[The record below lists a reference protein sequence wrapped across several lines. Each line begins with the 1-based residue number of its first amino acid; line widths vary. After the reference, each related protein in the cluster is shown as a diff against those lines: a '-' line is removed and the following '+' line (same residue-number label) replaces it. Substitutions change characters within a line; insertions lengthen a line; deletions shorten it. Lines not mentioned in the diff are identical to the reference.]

1 MADSAAVHPKFLTH
15 DLNPAQ
21 REAVEATVG
30 PLCILAGAG
39 TGKTRV
45 ISRRVAYAIATGA
58 VHPGHVLVVTFTDKA
73 ANEMRERLA
82 ALGFPGVQAQTF
94 HAAAFRQLRYFW
106 SRLSDSRLP
115 DVLASKAP
123 VLAPLQ
129 RSLPGGYK
137 FTAIKDLADEL
148 EWAKARRLDP
158 STYQAAVEAMGR
170 TPPIPGD
177 LFAGVFRRYERAK
190 ERAGRID
197 FEDMLVRMLEGFET
211 REDVAE
217 EFRGQYRWFS
227 VDEYQDTNPLQQAL
241 LEAWLGDRRD
251 LAVVGDEDQ
260 TIYTFTGAT
269 SEYLTGFAR
278 RFPEARVVRLE
289 DNYRSSPEVLALA
302 NRLLAGTPGRGPGAG
317 KRLVATRPS
326 GPEPSVAAFESAER
340 EVKALVA
347 EVGRLAGAGVDPDE
361 VAVLVRTNAQIP
373 PFEEALAAAGIRY
386 QVRGELFYRRTEVL
400 RAIGV
405 LRSRAARA
413 AGGGLVDALEAIW
426 FERFG
431 FRRDEEPDG
440 EEARQRHASLVT
452 LLGIAERVGDEA
464 GIAGF
469 LEEMGRRAA
478 QEAEGTGGGV
488 NLLTYHRAKGLEFD
502 AVLLPAVEEGLLPI
516 RQASTPAEVAEERRL
531 LYVGLTRARV
541 HLWLS
546 WAARRAGP
554 SGREQSRK
562 PSRFLDDL
570 VPPGSGRVRPRAVA
584 SGMTRTGRA
593 SVRADGPLAEQLR
606 AWRRKRAEAD
616 GVPAYVVFNDRTLAA
631 LTERLPRSRGELLA
645 VEGIG
650 PSKLDRY
657 GDELL
662 ALLDTGRGRVG
673 RLAGGASAREGG
685 WQWSALSSHNQP
697 MGRQKERERGA
708 RPPVCQ
714 YCAAIADTAGP
725 GLPPGWTIQSGIRGW
740 TYLCASCTRSNLRS
754 IESRLFERDALGFG
768 TANYASSP
776 LNLNLTTAARHEE
789 DKSMTD
795 AVPEADALEQRQPLL
810 ERDNTDQVPEIDEID
825 VEVPRE
831 DALEQAMP
839 APFDEDDAPR

>member
-1 MADSAAVHPKFLTH
+1 VVWQTRAAVHPKFLTH

-21 REAVEATVG
+21 REAVEVTAG
-30 PLCILAGAG
+30 PVCILAGAG

-106 SRLSDSRLP
+106 SRLSDARLP
-115 DVLASKAP
+115 EVLDSKAP

-137 FTAIKDLADEL
+137 FTAVKDLADEL

-158 STYQAAVEAMGR
+158 SSYQATVEVMGR

-177 LFAGVFRRYERAK
+177 LFAGLFRRYERAK

-211 REDVAE
+211 RQDVAE

-241 LEAWLGDRRD
+241 LEAWLGERRD

-278 RFPEARVVRLE
+278 RFPDARLVRLE
-289 DNYRSSPEVLALA
+289 ENYRSTPQVLALA
-302 NRLLAGTPGRGPGAG
+302 NGLLAATPGRAVAGA
-317 KRLVATRPS
+317 KRLVATRPP
-326 GPEPSVAAFESAER
+326 GPEPVLVAFERAEH
-340 EVKALVA
+340 EVDALVG
-347 EVGRLAGAGVDPDE
+347 EVGRLAGLGVDLDE

-373 PFEEALAAAGIRY
+373 PFEEALAAAGVSY
-386 QVRGELFYRRTEVL
+386 QVRGQLFFRRTEVL

-405 LRSRAARA
+405 LRSRTARA
-413 AGGGLVDALEAIW
+413 TGGGLVDALEAIW

-431 FRRDEEPDG
+431 FRRDQEPDG

-452 LLGIAERVGDEA
+452 LLGIAERLEATAPTAPGSDAGVGMAE
-464 GIAGF
+464 F
-469 LEEMGRRAA
+469 LEEVGRRAA
-478 QEAEGTGGGV
+478 AEAEGVGGGV

-502 AVLLPAVEEGLLPI
+502 AVLLPALEEGVLPI
-516 RQASTPAEVAEERRL
+516 RQASTAAEVAEERRL

-546 WAARRAGP
+546 WAARRAGA
-554 SGREQSRK
+554 SGREQPRR

-570 VPPGSGRVRPRAVA
+570 VVPGGARVRPRAVA
-584 SGMTRTGRA
+584 TGMTRVGRA
-593 SVRADGPLAEQLR
+593 SVRADGPLADQLR
-606 AWRRKRAEAD
+606 SWRRKRAEAD

-631 LTERLPRSRGELLA
+631 LSERRPRSRGELLA

-662 ALLDTGRGRVG
+662 ALL
-673 RLAGGASAREGG
+673 
-685 WQWSALSSHNQP
+685 
-697 MGRQKERERGA
+697 
-708 RPPVCQ
+708 
-714 YCAAIADTAGP
+714 
-725 GLPPGWTIQSGIRGW
+725 
-740 TYLCASCTRSNLRS
+740 
-754 IESRLFERDALGFG
+754 
-768 TANYASSP
+768 
-776 LNLNLTTAARHEE
+776 
-789 DKSMTD
+789 
-795 AVPEADALEQRQPLL
+795 AVDPEP
-810 ERDNTDQVPEIDEID
+810 
-825 VEVPRE
+825 
-831 DALEQAMP
+831 
-839 APFDEDDAPR
+839 

>member
-1 MADSAAVHPKFLTH
+1 
-15 DLNPAQ
+15 
-21 REAVEATVG
+21 
-30 PLCILAGAG
+30 
-39 TGKTRV
+39 
-45 ISRRVAYAIATGA
+45 
-58 VHPGHVLVVTFTDKA
+58 VVTFTDKA

-106 SRLSDSRLP
+106 SRLSDARLP
-115 DVLASKAP
+115 EVLDSKAP
-123 VLAPLQ
+123 LLAPIQ

-137 FTAIKDLADEL
+137 FTAVKDLADEL

-158 STYQAAVEAMGR
+158 GGYQAAVEAIGR

-197 FEDMLVRMLEGFET
+197 FEDMLVRMLEGFE
-211 REDVAE
+211 RRQDVAE

-241 LEAWLGDRRD
+241 LEAWLGERRD

-278 RFPEARVVRLE
+278 RFPEARLVRLE
-289 DNYRSSPEVLALA
+289 DNYRSTPQVLGLA
-302 NRLLAGTPGRGPGAG
+302 NRLLAGAPGRGPGRG
-317 KRLVATRPS
+317 KRLVATRPP
-326 GPEPSVAAFESAER
+326 GPEPTVVAFEHAEQ
-340 EVKALVA
+340 EVNALVA
-347 EVGRLAGAGVDPDE
+347 EVGRLAGRGVDLDE
-361 VAVLVRTNAQIP
+361 VAVLHRTNAQIP

-386 QVRGELFYRRTEVL
+386 QVRGELFFRRTEVL
-400 RAIGV
+400 RAVGV
-405 LRSRAARA
+405 LRSRSARA

-452 LLGIAERVGDEA
+452 LLTIAERLEQDPGASPGPEADPAGEPGVEAASGVVVGMA
-464 GIAGF
+464 RF
-469 LEEMGRRAA
+469 LEEVGRRAA

-502 AVLLPAVEEGLLPI
+502 AVLLPALEDGVLPI
-516 RQASTPAEVAEERRL
+516 RQASTPEEVAEERRL

-554 SGREQSRK
+554 SGREQSRR

-570 VPPGSGRVRPRAVA
+570 VAPGGARVRPRAVA
-584 SGMTRTGRA
+584 TGMSRSGTASLRA
-593 SVRADGPLAEQLR
+593 EGPLADQLR

-631 LTERLPRSRGELLA
+631 LSERRPRSRGELLA

-662 ALLDTGRGRVG
+662 ALL
-673 RLAGGASAREGG
+673 ASDG
-685 WQWSALSSHNQP
+685 S
-697 MGRQKERERGA
+697 
-708 RPPVCQ
+708 
-714 YCAAIADTAGP
+714 
-725 GLPPGWTIQSGIRGW
+725 
-740 TYLCASCTRSNLRS
+740 
-754 IESRLFERDALGFG
+754 
-768 TANYASSP
+768 
-776 LNLNLTTAARHEE
+776 
-789 DKSMTD
+789 
-795 AVPEADALEQRQPLL
+795 
-810 ERDNTDQVPEIDEID
+810 
-825 VEVPRE
+825 
-831 DALEQAMP
+831 
-839 APFDEDDAPR
+839 

>member
-1 MADSAAVHPKFLTH
+1 MGDSAAVHPKFLTH

-21 REAVEATVG
+21 REAVETTVG
-30 PLCILAGAG
+30 PVCILAGAG

-115 DVLASKAP
+115 EVLASKAP
-123 VLAPLQ
+123 ILAPLQ

-137 FTAIKDLADEL
+137 FTAVKDLADEL

-158 STYQAAVEAMGR
+158 STYQAAAEAMGR

-211 REDVAE
+211 REDVAT

-241 LEAWLGDRRD
+241 LEAWLGERRD

-269 SEYLTGFAR
+269 SEYLTGFGR

-302 NRLLAGTPGRGPGAG
+302 NRLLAGMPGRGPGAG

-326 GPEPSVAAFESAER
+326 GPEPTVAAFENAER

-347 EVGRLAGAGVDPDE
+347 EVARLSLAGVDTDE
-361 VAVLVRTNAQIP
+361 IAVLVRTNAQIP
-373 PFEEALAAAGIRY
+373 PLEEALAAAGIRY
-386 QVRGELFYRRTEVL
+386 QVRGELFFRRTEVL

-405 LRSRAARA
+405 LRSRTARA

-452 LLGIAERVGDEA
+452 LLGIAERLEASRPAGPAPDGDPGADGGSGGEVGMAE
-464 GIAGF
+464 F

-502 AVLLPAVEEGLLPI
+502 AVLLPAVEEGVLPI

-546 WAARRAGP
+546 WAARRAGL

-570 VPPGSGRVRPRAVA
+570 VPPGAGRVRPRAVA

-593 SVRADGPLAEQLR
+593 SVKADGPLAEQLR

-631 LTERLPRSRGELLA
+631 LTERQPRSRGELLA
-645 VEGIG
+645 IEGIG

-662 ALLDTGRGRVG
+662 ALLTP
-673 RLAGGASAREGG
+673 AEGG
-685 WQWSALSSHNQP
+685 
-697 MGRQKERERGA
+697 
-708 RPPVCQ
+708 
-714 YCAAIADTAGP
+714 
-725 GLPPGWTIQSGIRGW
+725 
-740 TYLCASCTRSNLRS
+740 
-754 IESRLFERDALGFG
+754 
-768 TANYASSP
+768 
-776 LNLNLTTAARHEE
+776 
-789 DKSMTD
+789 
-795 AVPEADALEQRQPLL
+795 
-810 ERDNTDQVPEIDEID
+810 
-825 VEVPRE
+825 
-831 DALEQAMP
+831 
-839 APFDEDDAPR
+839 

>member
-21 REAVEATVG
+21 REAVETTVG

-115 DVLASKAP
+115 EVAASKAP
-123 VLAPLQ
+123 LLAPLQ

-137 FTAIKDLADEL
+137 FTAVKDLADEL

-158 STYQAAVEAMGR
+158 SSYQAAAEAMGR

-211 REDVAE
+211 RDDVAE

-269 SEYLTGFAR
+269 SEYLTGFSR
-278 RFPEARVVRLE
+278 RFPDARLVRLE
-289 DNYRSSPEVLALA
+289 DNYRSSPEVLTLA
-302 NRLLAGTPGRGPGAG
+302 NRLLAATPGRGQAGG
-317 KRLVATRPS
+317 KRLVATRPP
-326 GPEPSVAAFESAER
+326 GPEPAVAAFENAER

-347 EVGRLAGAGVDPDE
+347 EVGRLARAGVDPDE

-386 QVRGELFYRRTEVL
+386 QVRGELFFRRTEVL

-405 LRSRAARA
+405 LRSRTART

-452 LLGIAERVGDEA
+452 LLGIAERLESAGPGPGAEEEEEAAGAVVGMA
-464 GIAGF
+464 MF
-469 LEEMGRRAA
+469 LEEVGRRAA

-502 AVLLPAVEEGLLPI
+502 AVLLPALEEGVLPI
-516 RQASTPAEVAEERRL
+516 RQASTPEEVAEERRL
-531 LYVGLTRARV
+531 LYVGLTRARI

-554 SGREQSRK
+554 SGREQPRK

-570 VPPGSGRVRPRAVA
+570 VPPGGSRVRPRAVA
-584 SGMTRTGRA
+584 SGMTRVGRA
-593 SVRADGPLAEQLR
+593 SLRADGPLAEQLR

-631 LTERLPRSRGELLA
+631 LSERRPRSRGELLA

-662 ALLDTGRGRVG
+662 ALLT
-673 RLAGGASAREGG
+673 
-685 WQWSALSSHNQP
+685 P
-697 MGRQKERERGA
+697 
-708 RPPVCQ
+708 
-714 YCAAIADTAGP
+714 ADP
-725 GLPPGWTIQSGIRGW
+725 
-740 TYLCASCTRSNLRS
+740 
-754 IESRLFERDALGFG
+754 
-768 TANYASSP
+768 
-776 LNLNLTTAARHEE
+776 
-789 DKSMTD
+789 
-795 AVPEADALEQRQPLL
+795 
-810 ERDNTDQVPEIDEID
+810 
-825 VEVPRE
+825 
-831 DALEQAMP
+831 
-839 APFDEDDAPR
+839 

>member
-21 REAVEATVG
+21 REAVETTVG

-82 ALGFPGVQAQTF
+82 ALGFPGVQAKTF
-94 HAAAFRQLRYFW
+94 HAAAWGQLRYFW
-106 SRLSDSRLP
+106 GRLSDTRLP
-115 DVLASKAP
+115 EVISSKAP
-123 VLAPLQ
+123 LLAPLQ

-158 STYQAAVEAMGR
+158 SSYQETIEAMGR

-197 FEDMLVRMLEGFET
+197 YEDMLVRMLEGFES

-241 LEAWLGDRRD
+241 LEAWLGERRD

-278 RFPEARVVRLE
+278 RFPGAHVVRLE

-302 NRLLAGTPGRGPGAG
+302 NRLLAATPGRPDRG

-326 GPEPSVAAFESAER
+326 GPEPTVAAFENAER
-340 EVKALVA
+340 EVRAVVA

-386 QVRGELFYRRTEVL
+386 QVRGELFFRRTEVL

-405 LRSRAARA
+405 LRSRTARS
-413 AGGGLVDALEAIW
+413 AGGGLVDALEGIW

-502 AVLLPAVEEGLLPI
+502 AVLLPAVEEGVLPI

-531 LYVGLTRARV
+531 LYVGLTRARA

-546 WAARRAGP
+546 WAARRAGRRAASSP
-554 SGREQSRK
+554 ASRPGSSTTWSRGRRQG
-562 PSRFLDDL
+562 PSRRGQRD
-570 VPPGSGRVRPRAVA
+570 A
-584 SGMTRTGRA
+584 RTGRPG
-593 SVRADGPLAEQLR
+593 RADGPWPSA
-606 AWRRKRAEAD
+606 AGWRRKRAESD
-616 GVPAYVVFNDRTLAA
+616 GVPATGLQRPHPGLERAA
-631 LTERLPRSRGELLA
+631 PRSRGELLA
-645 VEGIG
+645 VEGMARQAG
-650 PSKLDRY
+650 QY
-657 GDELL
+657 GDDCSPCSPEE
-662 ALLDTGRGRVG
+662 GRGAGSG
-673 RLAGGASAREGG
+673 R
-685 WQWSALSSHNQP
+685 
-697 MGRQKERERGA
+697 
-708 RPPVCQ
+708 
-714 YCAAIADTAGP
+714 P
-725 GLPPGWTIQSGIRGW
+725 G
-740 TYLCASCTRSNLRS
+740 
-754 IESRLFERDALGFG
+754 
-768 TANYASSP
+768 
-776 LNLNLTTAARHEE
+776 
-789 DKSMTD
+789 
-795 AVPEADALEQRQPLL
+795 
-810 ERDNTDQVPEIDEID
+810 
-825 VEVPRE
+825 
-831 DALEQAMP
+831 
-839 APFDEDDAPR
+839 

>member
-21 REAVEATVG
+21 REAVETTVG

-73 ANEMRERLA
+73 ATEMRERLA

-106 SRLSDSRLP
+106 SRLSDTRLP
-115 DVLASKAP
+115 DVLDSKVP
-123 VLAPLQ
+123 LLVPLQ

-137 FTAIKDLADEL
+137 FTAVKDLADEL

-158 STYQAAVEAMGR
+158 SSYQATVEAMGR

-241 LEAWLGDRRD
+241 LEMWLGERQE

-269 SEYLTGFAR
+269 SEYLTGFTR
-278 RFPEARVVRLE
+278 RFPQARVVRLE
-289 DNYRSSPEVLALA
+289 DNYRSTPEVLAMA
-302 NRLLAGTPGRGPGAG
+302 NRLLASTPGRAQGRG

-326 GPEPSVAAFESAER
+326 GPEPTVAAFEDAER
-340 EVKALVA
+340 ELKALVG
-347 EVGRLAGAGVDPDE
+347 EVGRLAGLGVDLDE
-361 VAVLVRTNAQIP
+361 VAVLVRTNAQTP
-373 PFEEALAAAGIRY
+373 PIEEALGAIGVRY
-386 QVRGELFYRRTEVL
+386 QVRGQLFFRRTEVL
-400 RAIGV
+400 RALGV
-405 LRSRAARA
+405 LRSRTARS
-413 AGGGLVDALEAIW
+413 AGGGLVDALEGIW

-452 LLGIAERVGDEA
+452 LLGIAERLGDGAGVGE
-464 GIAGF
+464 F
-469 LEEMGRRAA
+469 LEEVGRRAA
-478 QEAEGTGGGV
+478 QEAEGVGGGV

-502 AVLLPAVEEGLLPI
+502 AVLLPALEDGLLPI

-554 SGREQSRK
+554 SGREQPRR

-570 VPPGSGRVRPRAVA
+570 VPPGGARVRPRAVA
-584 SGMTRTGRA
+584 TGMTRAGKA

-631 LTERLPRSRGELLA
+631 LSERRPRSRGELLG

-662 ALLDTGRGRVG
+662 ALLATGDGR
-673 RLAGGASAREGG
+673 
-685 WQWSALSSHNQP
+685 
-697 MGRQKERERGA
+697 
-708 RPPVCQ
+708 
-714 YCAAIADTAGP
+714 
-725 GLPPGWTIQSGIRGW
+725 
-740 TYLCASCTRSNLRS
+740 
-754 IESRLFERDALGFG
+754 
-768 TANYASSP
+768 
-776 LNLNLTTAARHEE
+776 
-789 DKSMTD
+789 
-795 AVPEADALEQRQPLL
+795 
-810 ERDNTDQVPEIDEID
+810 
-825 VEVPRE
+825 
-831 DALEQAMP
+831 
-839 APFDEDDAPR
+839 

>member
-1 MADSAAVHPKFLTH
+1 VHPRFLTH

-21 REAVEATVG
+21 REAVETTAG

-45 ISRRVAYAIATGA
+45 ISRRVAYAVATGA

-106 SRLSDSRLP
+106 SRLSEGRLP
-115 DVLASKAP
+115 EVLDSKAP
-123 VLAPLQ
+123 LLGPIQ

-137 FTAIKDLADEL
+137 FTAVKDLADEL

-158 STYQAAVEAMGR
+158 SSYQAATEAIGR
-170 TPPIPGD
+170 TPPIPVD

-197 FEDMLVRMLEGFET
+197 FEDMLHRMLEGFE
-211 REDVAE
+211 RRRDVAE

-241 LEAWLGDRRD
+241 LEAWLGERRD

-269 SEYLTGFAR
+269 SEYLTGFVR
-278 RFPEARVVRLE
+278 RFPEARLVRLE

-302 NRLLAGTPGRGPGAG
+302 NRLLAATPGRGPGGG

-326 GPEPSVAAFESAER
+326 GPEPAVVAFENADR
-340 EVKALVA
+340 EAGAVVG
-347 EVGRLAGAGVDPDE
+347 EVGRLAGAGVDLDE
-361 VAVLVRTNAQIP
+361 VAILVRTNAQVP
-373 PFEEALAAAGIRY
+373 PLEEALAAAGIRY
-386 QVRGELFYRRTEVL
+386 QVRGELFFRRTEVL
-400 RAIGV
+400 RAVGV
-405 LRSRAARA
+405 LRSRTARA

-452 LLGIAERVGDEA
+452 LLGIAERLETARSPGRDPGPGSDPGVDGDPGPA
-464 GIAGF
+464 GLAEF
-469 LEEMGRRAA
+469 LEEVGRRAA

-502 AVLLPAVEEGLLPI
+502 AVLLPAIEEGVLPI

-554 SGREQSRK
+554 SGREQPRK

-570 VPPGSGRVRPRAVA
+570 VPPGGSRVRPRAVA

-631 LTERLPRSRGELLA
+631 LTERQPRSRGELLA

-662 ALLDTGRGRVG
+662 ALITSG
-673 RLAGGASAREGG
+673 EG
-685 WQWSALSSHNQP
+685 
-697 MGRQKERERGA
+697 
-708 RPPVCQ
+708 
-714 YCAAIADTAGP
+714 D
-725 GLPPGWTIQSGIRGW
+725 
-740 TYLCASCTRSNLRS
+740 
-754 IESRLFERDALGFG
+754 
-768 TANYASSP
+768 
-776 LNLNLTTAARHEE
+776 
-789 DKSMTD
+789 
-795 AVPEADALEQRQPLL
+795 
-810 ERDNTDQVPEIDEID
+810 
-825 VEVPRE
+825 
-831 DALEQAMP
+831 
-839 APFDEDDAPR
+839 

>member
-1 MADSAAVHPKFLTH
+1 MGDSAAVHPKFLTH

-21 REAVEATVG
+21 REAVETTVG
-30 PLCILAGAG
+30 PVCILAGAG

-45 ISRRVAYAIATGA
+45 ISRRVAYAIATGV

-115 DVLASKAP
+115 EVLASKAP

-137 FTAIKDLADEL
+137 FTAVKDLADEL

-158 STYQAAVEAMGR
+158 STYQAAAEAMGR

-241 LEAWLGDRRD
+241 LEAWLGERRD

-269 SEYLTGFAR
+269 SEYLTGFGR
-278 RFPEARVVRLE
+278 RFPGARVVRLE

-302 NRLLAGTPGRGPGAG
+302 NRLLAATPGRGPGAG

-326 GPEPSVAAFESAER
+326 GPEPTVAAFESAER
-340 EVKALVA
+340 EVRALVS
-347 EVGRLAGAGVDPDE
+347 EVARLVRGGVDPDE
-361 VAVLVRTNAQIP
+361 VAALVRTNAQIP
-373 PFEEALAAAGIRY
+373 PLEEALAAAGIRY
-386 QVRGELFYRRTEVL
+386 QVRGELFFRRTEVL

-405 LRSRAARA
+405 LRSRTARA

-452 LLGIAERVGDEA
+452 LLGIAERLEASRPAGPAPDGDPTQEGGSRGEVGMAE
-464 GIAGF
+464 F

-502 AVLLPAVEEGLLPI
+502 AVLLPAVEEGVLPI

-570 VPPGSGRVRPRAVA
+570 VPPGAGRVRPRAVA

-631 LTERLPRSRGELLA
+631 LTERQPRSRGELLA
-645 VEGIG
+645 IEGIG

-662 ALLDTGRGRVG
+662 ALLTP
-673 RLAGGASAREGG
+673 A
-685 WQWSALSSHNQP
+685 
-697 MGRQKERERGA
+697 
-708 RPPVCQ
+708 
-714 YCAAIADTAGP
+714 
-725 GLPPGWTIQSGIRGW
+725 
-740 TYLCASCTRSNLRS
+740 
-754 IESRLFERDALGFG
+754 
-768 TANYASSP
+768 
-776 LNLNLTTAARHEE
+776 E
-789 DKSMTD
+789 DG
-795 AVPEADALEQRQPLL
+795 
-810 ERDNTDQVPEIDEID
+810 
-825 VEVPRE
+825 
-831 DALEQAMP
+831 
-839 APFDEDDAPR
+839 

>member
-1 MADSAAVHPKFLTH
+1 MTGWNRRGDMADSAAVHPKFLTH

-21 REAVEATVG
+21 REAVETTVG

-45 ISRRVAYAIATGA
+45 ISRRVAYAIATGV

-73 ANEMRERLA
+73 ATEMRERLA
-82 ALGFPGVQAQTF
+82 ALGFPGVQAKTF
-94 HAAAFRQLRYFW
+94 HAAAFRQLRFFW
-106 SRLSDSRLP
+106 SRLSDARLP
-115 DVLASKAP
+115 EVLGSKAP
-123 VLAPLQ
+123 LLAPLQ

-158 STYQAAVEAMGR
+158 SSYQETIEAMGR

-197 FEDMLVRMLEGFET
+197 YEDMLVRMLEGFES

-241 LEAWLGDRRD
+241 LEAWLGERRD

-269 SEYLTGFAR
+269 SEYLTGFSR
-278 RFPEARVVRLE
+278 RFPEAQVVRLE

-302 NRLLAGTPGRGPGAG
+302 NRLLAATPGRPDRG

-326 GPEPSVAAFESAER
+326 GPEPTVAAFENAER
-340 EVKALVA
+340 EVRAVVA

-386 QVRGELFYRRTEVL
+386 QVRGELFFRRTEVL

-405 LRSRAARA
+405 LRSRTARA
-413 AGGGLVDALEAIW
+413 AGGGLVDGLEAIW

-516 RQASTPAEVAEERRL
+516 RQASTPPEVAEERRL

-546 WAARRAGP
+546 WAARRAGA

-570 VPPGSGRVRPRAVA
+570 VPPGAGRVRPRAVA

-631 LTERLPRSRGELLA
+631 LSERQPRSRGELLA

-650 PSKLDRY
+650 PSKLDKY

-662 ALLDTGRGRVG
+662 ALLSPG
-673 RLAGGASAREGG
+673 EG
-685 WQWSALSSHNQP
+685 
-697 MGRQKERERGA
+697 
-708 RPPVCQ
+708 
-714 YCAAIADTAGP
+714 D
-725 GLPPGWTIQSGIRGW
+725 
-740 TYLCASCTRSNLRS
+740 
-754 IESRLFERDALGFG
+754 
-768 TANYASSP
+768 
-776 LNLNLTTAARHEE
+776 
-789 DKSMTD
+789 
-795 AVPEADALEQRQPLL
+795 
-810 ERDNTDQVPEIDEID
+810 
-825 VEVPRE
+825 
-831 DALEQAMP
+831 
-839 APFDEDDAPR
+839 

>member
-1 MADSAAVHPKFLTH
+1 MPLSSTAGDSTPLWTARRHRRGCVADSPAVHPKFLTH

-21 REAVEATVG
+21 REAVETTVG

-73 ANEMRERLA
+73 AGEMRERLA

-106 SRLSDSRLP
+106 SRLSDGRLP
-115 DVLASKAP
+115 EVLDSKAP
-123 VLAPLQ
+123 LLAPLQ
-129 RSLPGGYK
+129 RSLPGGYR
-137 FTAIKDLADEL
+137 FTAVKDLADEL

-158 STYQAAVEAMGR
+158 SGYQAATEAMGR

-177 LFAGVFRRYERAK
+177 LFAGLFRRYERAK

-197 FEDMLVRMLEGFET
+197 FEDMLVRMLEGFE
-211 REDVAE
+211 RRQDVAE

-241 LEAWLGDRRD
+241 LEAWLGERRD

-269 SEYLTGFAR
+269 SEYLTGFVR

-289 DNYRSSPEVLALA
+289 DNYRSSPQVLALA
-302 NRLLAGTPGRGPGAG
+302 NRLLAATPGRRPGGASGDWSGTGGGSAASTSGGEPSVGG

-326 GPEPSVAAFESAER
+326 GPEPTVAAFEHAER
-340 EVKALVA
+340 ELSAVVA
-347 EVGRLAGAGVDPDE
+347 EVGRLAGAGVDLDE

-386 QVRGELFYRRTEVL
+386 QVRGELFFRRTEVL

-405 LRSRAARA
+405 LRSRTARA

-469 LEEMGRRAA
+469 LEEVGRRAA
-478 QEAEGTGGGV
+478 QEAEGSGGGV

-502 AVLLPAVEEGLLPI
+502 AVLLPAVEEGVLPI

-570 VPPGSGRVRPRAVA
+570 VPPGGSRVRPRAVA
-584 SGMTRTGRA
+584 TGMTRAGKA

-631 LTERLPRSRGELLA
+631 LSERQPRSRGELLA

-662 ALLDTGRGRVG
+662 ALLT
-673 RLAGGASAREGG
+673 
-685 WQWSALSSHNQP
+685 
-697 MGRQKERERGA
+697 
-708 RPPVCQ
+708 RP
-714 YCAAIADTAGP
+714 
-725 GLPPGWTIQSGIRGW
+725 
-740 TYLCASCTRSNLRS
+740 
-754 IESRLFERDALGFG
+754 
-768 TANYASSP
+768 
-776 LNLNLTTAARHEE
+776 
-789 DKSMTD
+789 
-795 AVPEADALEQRQPLL
+795 
-810 ERDNTDQVPEIDEID
+810 
-825 VEVPRE
+825 
-831 DALEQAMP
+831 
-839 APFDEDDAPR
+839 

>member
-21 REAVEATVG
+21 REAVETTAG

-115 DVLASKAP
+115 EVAASKAP
-123 VLAPLQ
+123 LLAPLQ

-137 FTAIKDLADEL
+137 FTAVKDLADEV

-158 STYQAAVEAMGR
+158 SSYQAAAEAMGR
-170 TPPIPGD
+170 TPPIPAD

-241 LEAWLGDRRD
+241 LEAWLGERRE

-269 SEYLTGFAR
+269 SEYLTGFSR
-278 RFPEARVVRLE
+278 RFPEARLVRLE
-289 DNYRSSPEVLALA
+289 DNYRSSPEVLTLA
-302 NRLLAGTPGRGPGAG
+302 NRLLAGTPGRGQAGG
-317 KRLVATRPS
+317 KRLVATRPA
-326 GPEPSVAAFESAER
+326 GPEPAVAAFENAER
-340 EVKALVA
+340 EVRALVA
-347 EVGRLAGAGVDPDE
+347 EVGRLARAGVDLDE

-386 QVRGELFYRRTEVL
+386 QVRGELFFRRTEVL

-405 LRSRAARA
+405 LRSRTARA

-452 LLGIAERVGDEA
+452 LLGIAERLEAPGAPAAGAEGSPPEGGEGPGTDAEEAAGAVVGMA
-464 GIAGF
+464 MF
-469 LEEMGRRAA
+469 LEEVGRRAA

-502 AVLLPAVEEGLLPI
+502 AVLLPALEEGVLPI
-516 RQASTPAEVAEERRL
+516 RQASTPEEVAEERRL

-554 SGREQSRK
+554 SGREQPRK

-570 VPPGSGRVRPRAVA
+570 VPPGGSRVRPRAVA
-584 SGMTRTGRA
+584 SGMARVGRA

-631 LTERLPRSRGELLA
+631 LSERRPRSRGELLA

-662 ALLDTGRGRVG
+662 ALLTP
-673 RLAGGASAREGG
+673 A
-685 WQWSALSSHNQP
+685 
-697 MGRQKERERGA
+697 
-708 RPPVCQ
+708 
-714 YCAAIADTAGP
+714 
-725 GLPPGWTIQSGIRGW
+725 
-740 TYLCASCTRSNLRS
+740 
-754 IESRLFERDALGFG
+754 
-768 TANYASSP
+768 
-776 LNLNLTTAARHEE
+776 E
-789 DKSMTD
+789 DG
-795 AVPEADALEQRQPLL
+795 
-810 ERDNTDQVPEIDEID
+810 
-825 VEVPRE
+825 
-831 DALEQAMP
+831 
-839 APFDEDDAPR
+839 

>member
-1 MADSAAVHPKFLTH
+1 VTGAGRVCGWRDGTVGGVWQTLSTVHPKFLTH

-21 REAVEATVG
+21 REAVSTTAG

-106 SRLSDSRLP
+106 SRLSDARLP
-115 DVLASKAP
+115 EVLDSKAP
-123 VLAPLQ
+123 LLAPLQ

-137 FTAIKDLADEL
+137 FTAVKDLADEL

-158 STYQAAVEAMGR
+158 SRYQAAVEAMGR

-241 LEAWLGDRRD
+241 LEAWLGERRD

-269 SEYLTGFAR
+269 SEYLTGFSR
-278 RFPEARVVRLE
+278 RFPEARLVRLE
-289 DNYRSSPEVLALA
+289 DNYRSSPEVLTLA
-302 NRLLAGTPGRGPGAG
+302 NRLLAAAPGRGPGAG

-326 GPEPSVAAFESAER
+326 GPEPTVAAFENAER
-340 EVKALVA
+340 EARALVA
-347 EVGRLAGAGVDPDE
+347 EVARLAGAGVDTDE

-373 PFEEALAAAGIRY
+373 PLEEALAAAGIRY
-386 QVRGELFYRRTEVL
+386 QVRGELFFRRTEVL

-405 LRSRAARA
+405 LRSRTARA

-440 EEARQRHASLVT
+440 EEARQRHAGLVT
-452 LLGIAERVGDEA
+452 LLGIAERLEAARPSDPGSGQGPEA
-464 GIAGF
+464 GGDPEAGGGPGPVGLAEF
-469 LEEMGRRAA
+469 LEEVGRRAA

-502 AVLLPAVEEGLLPI
+502 AVLLPAIEEGVLPI

-554 SGREQSRK
+554 SGREQPRK

-570 VPPGSGRVRPRAVA
+570 VPPGGSRVRPRAVA
-584 SGMTRTGRA
+584 TGMTRTGRA
-593 SVRADGPLAEQLR
+593 SLPADGPLAEQLR

-631 LTERLPRSRGELLA
+631 LTERQPKSRGELLA

-650 PSKLDRY
+650 PAKLDRY

-662 ALLDTGRGRVG
+662 ALLGP
-673 RLAGGASAREGG
+673 AGG
-685 WQWSALSSHNQP
+685 
-697 MGRQKERERGA
+697 
-708 RPPVCQ
+708 
-714 YCAAIADTAGP
+714 D
-725 GLPPGWTIQSGIRGW
+725 
-740 TYLCASCTRSNLRS
+740 
-754 IESRLFERDALGFG
+754 
-768 TANYASSP
+768 
-776 LNLNLTTAARHEE
+776 
-789 DKSMTD
+789 
-795 AVPEADALEQRQPLL
+795 
-810 ERDNTDQVPEIDEID
+810 
-825 VEVPRE
+825 
-831 DALEQAMP
+831 
-839 APFDEDDAPR
+839 

>member
-1 MADSAAVHPKFLTH
+1 VHPKFLTH

-21 REAVEATVG
+21 REAVETTAG

-115 DVLASKAP
+115 EVLDSKAP
-123 VLAPLQ
+123 LLAPLQ

-137 FTAIKDLADEL
+137 FTAVKDLADEL

-158 STYQAAVEAMGR
+158 SSYQATVEAMGR

-177 LFAGVFRRYERAK
+177 LFAGLFRRYERAK

-197 FEDMLVRMLEGFET
+197 FEDMLVRMLEGFE
-211 REDVAE
+211 RRQDVAE

-241 LEAWLGDRRD
+241 LEAWLGERRD

-269 SEYLTGFAR
+269 SEYLTGFSR
-278 RFPEARVVRLE
+278 RFPDARLVRLE
-289 DNYRSSPEVLALA
+289 ENYRSSPEVLALA
-302 NRLLAGTPGRGPGAG
+302 NRLLAATPGRGPGAG
-317 KRLVATRPS
+317 KRLVATRPA
-326 GPEPSVAAFESAER
+326 GPEPTVVAFENAER
-340 EVKALVA
+340 EVGAVVA
-347 EVGRLAGAGVDPDE
+347 EIGRLARAGVDTDE

-386 QVRGELFYRRTEVL
+386 QVRGELFFRRTEVL

-405 LRSRAARA
+405 LRSRSARA

-452 LLGIAERVGDEA
+452 LLGIAERLESSRA
-464 GIAGF
+464 GGPGAGADPDPAHGPGADPTLTPASDQAAGVVAGMAQF
-469 LEEMGRRAA
+469 LEEVGRRAA

-502 AVLLPAVEEGLLPI
+502 AVLLPAIEEGVLPI

-570 VPPGSGRVRPRAVA
+570 VPPGGSRVRPRAVA
-584 SGMTRTGRA
+584 TGMTRMGRA

-606 AWRRKRAEAD
+606 AWRRKRAETD

-631 LTERLPRSRGELLA
+631 LTERQPRSRGELLA

-662 ALLDTGRGRVG
+662 ALLSTGDG
-673 RLAGGASAREGG
+673 E
-685 WQWSALSSHNQP
+685 
-697 MGRQKERERGA
+697 
-708 RPPVCQ
+708 
-714 YCAAIADTAGP
+714 
-725 GLPPGWTIQSGIRGW
+725 
-740 TYLCASCTRSNLRS
+740 
-754 IESRLFERDALGFG
+754 
-768 TANYASSP
+768 
-776 LNLNLTTAARHEE
+776 
-789 DKSMTD
+789 
-795 AVPEADALEQRQPLL
+795 
-810 ERDNTDQVPEIDEID
+810 
-825 VEVPRE
+825 
-831 DALEQAMP
+831 
-839 APFDEDDAPR
+839 

>member
-1 MADSAAVHPKFLTH
+1 MGDSAAVHPKFLTH

-21 REAVEATVG
+21 REAVSTTVG
-30 PLCILAGAG
+30 PVCILAGAG

-115 DVLASKAP
+115 EVLASKAP
-123 VLAPLQ
+123 ILAPLQ

-137 FTAIKDLADEL
+137 FTAVKDLADEL

-158 STYQAAVEAMGR
+158 STYQAAAEAMGR

-211 REDVAE
+211 REDVAT

-241 LEAWLGDRRD
+241 LEAWLGERRD

-269 SEYLTGFAR
+269 SEYLTGFGR

-326 GPEPSVAAFESAER
+326 GPEPTVAAFENAER

-347 EVGRLAGAGVDPDE
+347 EVARLSLAGVDTDE
-361 VAVLVRTNAQIP
+361 IAVLVRTNAQIP
-373 PFEEALAAAGIRY
+373 PLEEALAAAGIRY
-386 QVRGELFYRRTEVL
+386 QVRGELFFRRTEVL

-405 LRSRAARA
+405 LRSRTARA

-452 LLGIAERVGDEA
+452 LLGIAERLEASRPAGPAPDGDPGADGGSGGEVGMAE
-464 GIAGF
+464 F

-502 AVLLPAVEEGLLPI
+502 AVLLPAVEEGVLPI

-570 VPPGSGRVRPRAVA
+570 VPPGAGRVRPRAVA

-593 SVRADGPLAEQLR
+593 SVKADGPLAEQLR

-631 LTERLPRSRGELLA
+631 LTERQPRSRGELLA
-645 VEGIG
+645 IEGIG

-662 ALLDTGRGRVG
+662 ALLTP
-673 RLAGGASAREGG
+673 AEGG
-685 WQWSALSSHNQP
+685 
-697 MGRQKERERGA
+697 
-708 RPPVCQ
+708 
-714 YCAAIADTAGP
+714 
-725 GLPPGWTIQSGIRGW
+725 
-740 TYLCASCTRSNLRS
+740 
-754 IESRLFERDALGFG
+754 
-768 TANYASSP
+768 
-776 LNLNLTTAARHEE
+776 
-789 DKSMTD
+789 
-795 AVPEADALEQRQPLL
+795 
-810 ERDNTDQVPEIDEID
+810 
-825 VEVPRE
+825 
-831 DALEQAMP
+831 
-839 APFDEDDAPR
+839 

>member
-1 MADSAAVHPKFLTH
+1 MAGWNRRGGMADSAAVHPKFLTH

-21 REAVEATVG
+21 REAVETTAG

-73 ANEMRERLA
+73 ATEMRERLA
-82 ALGFPGVQAQTF
+82 ALGFPGVQAKTF
-94 HAAAFRQLRYFW
+94 HAAAFRQLRFFW

-115 DVLASKAP
+115 EVLESKAP
-123 VLAPLQ
+123 LLAPLQ

-137 FTAIKDLADEL
+137 FTAVKDLADEL

-158 STYQAAVEAMGR
+158 SSYQAAAEAIGR

-197 FEDMLVRMLEGFET
+197 YEDMLVRMLEGFET

-241 LEAWLGDRRD
+241 LEAWLGERRD

-289 DNYRSSPEVLALA
+289 ENYRSSPEVLALA
-302 NRLLAGTPGRGPGAG
+302 NRLLAATPGRRPETA

-326 GPEPSVAAFESAER
+326 GPEPTVAAFENAER
-340 EVKALVA
+340 EVRAVVA
-347 EVGRLAGAGVDPDE
+347 EIGRLAEAGVDLDE
-361 VAVLVRTNAQIP
+361 VAVLHRTNAQIP

-386 QVRGELFYRRTEVL
+386 QVRGELFFRRTEVL

-405 LRSRAARA
+405 LRSRTARS

-431 FRRDEEPDG
+431 FRRDDEPDG

-502 AVLLPAVEEGLLPI
+502 AVLLPAIEEGVLPI

-546 WAARRAGP
+546 WAARRAGA

-593 SVRADGPLAEQLR
+593 SVRADGPLADQLR

-631 LTERLPRSRGELLA
+631 LSERQPRSRGELLA

-650 PSKLDRY
+650 PSKLDKY

-662 ALLDTGRGRVG
+662 ALLTPG
-673 RLAGGASAREGG
+673 EGG
-685 WQWSALSSHNQP
+685 
-697 MGRQKERERGA
+697 
-708 RPPVCQ
+708 
-714 YCAAIADTAGP
+714 
-725 GLPPGWTIQSGIRGW
+725 
-740 TYLCASCTRSNLRS
+740 
-754 IESRLFERDALGFG
+754 
-768 TANYASSP
+768 
-776 LNLNLTTAARHEE
+776 
-789 DKSMTD
+789 
-795 AVPEADALEQRQPLL
+795 
-810 ERDNTDQVPEIDEID
+810 
-825 VEVPRE
+825 
-831 DALEQAMP
+831 
-839 APFDEDDAPR
+839 

>member
-1 MADSAAVHPKFLTH
+1 MADSAAVHPKFLTS

-21 REAVEATVG
+21 REAVETTLG

-106 SRLSDSRLP
+106 GRLSDSRLP
-115 DVLASKAP
+115 EVLDSKAP
-123 VLAPLQ
+123 LLAPLQ

-158 STYQAAVEAMGR
+158 STYQATVEAMGR

-177 LFAGVFRRYERAK
+177 LFVGVFRRYERAK

-197 FEDMLVRMLEGFET
+197 FEDMLVRMLEGFE
-211 REDVAE
+211 RRQDVAE

-241 LEAWLGDRRD
+241 LEAWLGERRD

-278 RFPEARVVRLE
+278 RFPEARMVRLE

-302 NRLLAGTPGRGPGAG
+302 NRLLAGAPGRAQAGG

-326 GPEPSVAAFESAER
+326 GPEPTVAAFESAER

-347 EVGRLAGAGVDPDE
+347 EVGRLARAGVDTDE

-373 PFEEALAAAGIRY
+373 PLEEALAAAGIRY
-386 QVRGELFYRRTEVL
+386 QVRGELFFRRTEVL

-405 LRSRAARA
+405 LRSRTARA
-413 AGGGLVDALEAIW
+413 VGGGLVDALEAIW

-452 LLGIAERVGDEA
+452 LLGIAERLEASPATGPDPDPDADRGPDAEEAAGAVVGMA
-464 GIAGF
+464 LF
-469 LEEMGRRAA
+469 LEEVGRRAA

-502 AVLLPAVEEGLLPI
+502 AVLLPALEEGVLPI

-554 SGREQSRK
+554 SGREQPRK

-570 VPPGSGRVRPRAVA
+570 VPPGGSRVRPRAVA
-584 SGMTRTGRA
+584 TGMTRVGQARA
-593 SVRADGPLAEQLR
+593 RAEGPLAEQLR

-631 LTERLPRSRGELLA
+631 LSERRPRSRGELLA

-662 ALLDTGRGRVG
+662 ALLT
-673 RLAGGASAREGG
+673 
-685 WQWSALSSHNQP
+685 
-697 MGRQKERERGA
+697 
-708 RPPVCQ
+708 PP
-714 YCAAIADTAGP
+714 
-725 GLPPGWTIQSGIRGW
+725 
-740 TYLCASCTRSNLRS
+740 
-754 IESRLFERDALGFG
+754 
-768 TANYASSP
+768 
-776 LNLNLTTAARHEE
+776 
-789 DKSMTD
+789 
-795 AVPEADALEQRQPLL
+795 
-810 ERDNTDQVPEIDEID
+810 
-825 VEVPRE
+825 
-831 DALEQAMP
+831 
-839 APFDEDDAPR
+839 

>member
-1 MADSAAVHPKFLTH
+1 MGDSAAVHPKFLTH

-21 REAVEATVG
+21 REAVETTVG
-30 PLCILAGAG
+30 PVCILAGAG

-115 DVLASKAP
+115 EVLASKAP
-123 VLAPLQ
+123 ILAPLQ

-137 FTAIKDLADEL
+137 FTAVKDLADEL

-158 STYQAAVEAMGR
+158 STYQAAAEAMGR

-211 REDVAE
+211 REDVAT

-241 LEAWLGDRRD
+241 LEAWLGERRD

-269 SEYLTGFAR
+269 SEYLTGFGR

-302 NRLLAGTPGRGPGAG
+302 NRLLAATPGRGPGAG

-326 GPEPSVAAFESAER
+326 GPEPTVAAFENAER

-347 EVGRLAGAGVDPDE
+347 EVGRLVRAGVDPDE

-373 PFEEALAAAGIRY
+373 PLEEALAAAGIRY
-386 QVRGELFYRRTEVL
+386 QVRGELFFRRTEVL

-405 LRSRAARA
+405 LRSRTARA
-413 AGGGLVDALEAIW
+413 TGGGLVDALEAIW

-452 LLGIAERVGDEA
+452 LLGIAERLEASRPAAPAPDGDPDADGGSGGEVGMAE
-464 GIAGF
+464 F

-502 AVLLPAVEEGLLPI
+502 AVLLPAVEEGVLPI

-570 VPPGSGRVRPRAVA
+570 VPPGAGRVRPRAVA

-593 SVRADGPLAEQLR
+593 SVKADGPLAEQLR

-631 LTERLPRSRGELLA
+631 LTERQPRSRGELLA

-662 ALLDTGRGRVG
+662 ALLTP
-673 RLAGGASAREGG
+673 A
-685 WQWSALSSHNQP
+685 
-697 MGRQKERERGA
+697 
-708 RPPVCQ
+708 
-714 YCAAIADTAGP
+714 
-725 GLPPGWTIQSGIRGW
+725 
-740 TYLCASCTRSNLRS
+740 
-754 IESRLFERDALGFG
+754 
-768 TANYASSP
+768 
-776 LNLNLTTAARHEE
+776 E
-789 DKSMTD
+789 DG
-795 AVPEADALEQRQPLL
+795 
-810 ERDNTDQVPEIDEID
+810 
-825 VEVPRE
+825 
-831 DALEQAMP
+831 
-839 APFDEDDAPR
+839 

>member
-1 MADSAAVHPKFLTH
+1 VHPKFLTH

-21 REAVEATVG
+21 REAVETTAG

-106 SRLSDSRLP
+106 GRLSDSRLP
-115 DVLASKAP
+115 EVLDSKAP
-123 VLAPLQ
+123 LLGPLQ

-137 FTAIKDLADEL
+137 FTAVKDLADEL

-158 STYQAAVEAMGR
+158 SSYQEAVEAMGR

-177 LFAGVFRRYERAK
+177 LFAGLFRRYERAK
-190 ERAGRID
+190 ERAAKID

-241 LEAWLGDRRD
+241 LEAWLGERRD

-269 SEYLTGFAR
+269 SEYLTGFGR

-302 NRLLAGTPGRGPGAG
+302 NRLLAATPGRGPGAA
-317 KRLVATRPS
+317 KRLVATRPP
-326 GPEPSVAAFESAER
+326 GPEPTVAAFENAER
-340 EVKALVA
+340 EVRALVA
-347 EVGRLAGAGVDPDE
+347 EVARLARAGVDPDE

-386 QVRGELFYRRTEVL
+386 QVRGELFFRRTEVL

-405 LRSRAARA
+405 LRSRTARA
-413 AGGGLVDALEAIW
+413 TSGGLVDALEAIW

-452 LLGIAERVGDEA
+452 LLGIAERLAGTGSGGAAGAGAPSGAGVEPGPPSEPGAAGDGSPTTSPGADQAA
-464 GIAGF
+464 GVVAGMALF
-469 LEEMGRRAA
+469 LEEVGRRAA

-502 AVLLPAVEEGLLPI
+502 AVLLPALEEGLLPI
-516 RQASTPAEVAEERRL
+516 RQASEPAEVAEERRL

-554 SGREQSRK
+554 SGREQPRK

-570 VPPGSGRVRPRAVA
+570 VPPGGSRVRPRAVA
-584 SGMTRTGRA
+584 TGMTRTGRA
-593 SVRADGPLAEQLR
+593 SVAADGPLAEQLR

-631 LTERLPRSRGELLA
+631 LTERRPRSRGELLG

-662 ALLDTGRGRVG
+662 ALLT
-673 RLAGGASAREGG
+673 
-685 WQWSALSSHNQP
+685 
-697 MGRQKERERGA
+697 
-708 RPPVCQ
+708 PV
-714 YCAAIADTAGP
+714 
-725 GLPPGWTIQSGIRGW
+725 
-740 TYLCASCTRSNLRS
+740 
-754 IESRLFERDALGFG
+754 
-768 TANYASSP
+768 
-776 LNLNLTTAARHEE
+776 E
-789 DKSMTD
+789 DS
-795 AVPEADALEQRQPLL
+795 
-810 ERDNTDQVPEIDEID
+810 
-825 VEVPRE
+825 
-831 DALEQAMP
+831 
-839 APFDEDDAPR
+839 